1 MPMIG
6 YFGKAV
12 GQLTDPRLRRV
23 LWLGVLGAIGVFA
36 MLWAAV
42 WWMLGWIDPSS
53 IWGLGGLMEWLGET
67 FDWIAGIAFLAG
79 LLVATFLMFPA
90 VVTVIVG
97 FLLDEVAAAVEARHY
112 PGAGDPRRQPMMEVL
127 GSTLKFA
134 AIVILLNLLI
144 LPVYLI
150 LFVVPPLNLILF
162 YLLNGYLIGRE
173 YFELVA
179 FRWLPP
185 ETATRLRRQYRARV
199 LLAGVVLTF
208 CMTVPVVNL
217 FAPVLGVAFMVHV
230 VHDIMRRA
238 GVAGP
243 AAPGAGE

>member
-1 MPMIG
+1 MIG
-6 YFGKAV
+6 YVAKAV

-23 LWLGVLGAIGVFA
+23 LWLGVLGAIVAFA

-42 WWMLGWIDPSS
+42 WWLLAWIDPSS
-53 IWGLGGLMEWLGET
+53 IWGLGWLMEWLGEA
-67 FDWIAGIAFLAG
+67 FDWFAGIAFLAG

-97 FLLDEVAAAVEARHY
+97 FFLEEVAAAVEARHY
-112 PGAGDPRRQPMMEVL
+112 PQAGDPRRQPMMEVL

-134 AIVILLNLLI
+134 AIVILLNLLA
-144 LPVYLI
+144 LPFYLV
-150 LFVVPPLNLILF
+150 LFFAPPLNLILY

-179 FRWLPP
+179 FRRLSPA
-185 ETATRLRRQYRARV
+185 EATRLRRQNRARI
-199 LLAGVVLTF
+199 LLSGVILTF

-217 FAPVLGVAFMVHV
+217 FAPVLGAAFMVHV
-230 VHDIMRRA
+230 AHDMMRRITA
-238 GVAGP
+238 TEP
-243 AAPGAGE
+243 ADE